1 MATLPRNFRKIFFR
15 MAPVEASRESLDR
28 CVNKFRGGNRL
39 KLHNKCAIFKEGRKG
54 GKYLDISVKSNYLD
68 FRSNILDFTSASKS
82 VIDRKTT
89 LVGYSFFDTPDE
101 FLPTDKNL
109 SITAV
114 DITEDRGPYRP
125 APEQVGE

>member
-1 MATLPRNFRKIFFR
+1 M
-15 MAPVEASRESLDR
+15 
-28 CVNKFRGGNRL
+28 G
-39 KLHNKCAIFKEGRKG
+39 KG
-54 GKYLDISVKSNYLD
+54 GCNYLDISVKSKNLD
-68 FRSNILDFTSASKS
+68 YESKKLDFTGVSKS

-114 DITEDRGPYRP
+114 DITEDRGTPYP
-125 APEQVGE
+125 YPTNQGE